1 MRGMEITERLMN
13 FNLTRQEATLYL
25 LLLKAGRLTGYEA
38 AKQTGISRSNTYTA
52 LAGLVEKGAAY
63 IMEEGKVTRYTPVAP
78 EEFCNTP
85 VAPEEF
91 CNNKIRRLTE
101 QRDELLKELPGV
113 QNEAEGYI
121 TIKGNAE
128 IISKLQNTV
137 LNAQA
142 RIYVSASAAVMELL
156 RSELE
161 TALSR
166 GLKVVIITGH
176 DFQLP
181 GAICYNTVKQSAQ
194 IRLIADSHTVLTG
207 DLSAQIRLIADSH
220 TVLTGDLDDGDNS
233 TCLYS
238 CKRNLVDL
246 FKDALKNEIKL
257 IELQKGE

>member
-1 MRGMEITERLMN
+1 MRGMEIVERLMH

-25 LLLKAGRLTGYEA
+25 LLVKAGRLTGYEA

-78 EEFCNTP
+78 EEFCN
-85 VAPEEF
+85 
-91 CNNKIRRLTE
+91 NKIRRLAE
-101 QRDELLKELPGV
+101 MRDALK
-113 QNEAEGYI
+113 NEAEGYI

-137 LNAQA
+137 LNAKA
-142 RIYVSASAAVMELL
+142 RIYVSANAAVMELL
-156 RSELE
+156 RTELE
-161 TALSR
+161 DALGR
-166 GLKVVIITGH
+166 GLKVVVITGS
-176 DFQLP
+176 DFLLS
-181 GAICYNTVKQSAQ
+181 GAICYNTVKQTGQ
-194 IRLIADSHTVLTG
+194 IRLIADS
-207 DLSAQIRLIADSH
+207 Q
-220 TVLTGDLDDGDNS
+220 TVLTGDLDEGANS

-257 IELQKGE
+257 IELQKG

>member
-1 MRGMEITERLMN
+1 MRGMEITERLMH

-78 EEFCNTP
+78 EEFCN
-85 VAPEEF
+85 
-91 CNNKIRRLTE
+91 NKIRRLAE
-101 QRDELLKELPGV
+101 QRDALEELPGV

-137 LNAQA
+137 TGARA
-142 RIYVSASAAVMELL
+142 RIYVSANAAVMELL
-156 RSELE
+156 RSQLE
-161 TALSR
+161 EALAR
-166 GLKVVIITGH
+166 GLKVVVITGS
-176 DFQLP
+176 DFLLP
-181 GAICYNTVKQSAQ
+181 GAICYNTVKQTGQ
-194 IRLIADSHTVLTG
+194 IRLIADS
-207 DLSAQIRLIADSH
+207 Q
-220 TVLTGDLDDGDNS
+220 TVLTGDLDDGANS

-257 IELQKGE
+257 IELQKGEN

>member
-1 MRGMEITERLMN
+1 MRGMEIVERLMH

-78 EEFCNTP
+78 EEFCN
-85 VAPEEF
+85 
-91 CNNKIRRLTE
+91 NKIRRLAE
-101 QRDELLKELPGV
+101 QRDTLVKALPGV
-113 QNEAEGYI
+113 QNDAEGYI
-121 TIKGNAE
+121 TIKGCAE
-128 IISKLQNTV
+128 IVSKLQNTV
-137 LNAQA
+137 RNAAA
-142 RIYVSASAAVMELL
+142 RIYVSAGPTVMELL

-161 TALSR
+161 NALQR
-166 GLKVVIITGH
+166 GLKVVIITGN
-176 DFQLP
+176 DFRLP
-181 GAICYNTVKQSAQ
+181 GSICYNTVKQNGQ
-194 IRLIADSHTVLTG
+194 IRLIADS
-207 DLSAQIRLIADSH
+207 Q
-220 TVLTGDLDDGDNS
+220 TVLTGDLDDGENS

-257 IELQKGE
+257 IELQKGEK

>member
-1 MRGMEITERLMN
+1 MRGMEITERLMH

-63 IMEEGKVTRYTPVAP
+63 IMEEGKVTRY
-78 EEFCNTP
+78 TP

-166 GLKVVIITGH
+166 GLKVVIITGR
-176 DFQLP
+176 DTTP
-181 GAICYNTVKQSAQ
+181 
-194 IRLIADSHTVLTG
+194 
-207 DLSAQIRLIADSH
+207 
-220 TVLTGDLDDGDNS
+220 
-233 TCLYS
+233 
-238 CKRNLVDL
+238 
-246 FKDALKNEIKL
+246 
-257 IELQKGE
+257 